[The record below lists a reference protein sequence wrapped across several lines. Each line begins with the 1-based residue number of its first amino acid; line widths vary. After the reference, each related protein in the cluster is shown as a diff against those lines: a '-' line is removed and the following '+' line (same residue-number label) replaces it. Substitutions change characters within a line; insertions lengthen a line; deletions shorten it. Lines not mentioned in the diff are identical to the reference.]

1 MVKIEVDNSFGKIVG
16 NLHNEYAVN
25 SNLHDAIRTEL
36 SYEVPSAEWSQKFKQ
51 GQWDGKI
58 SLYNK
63 RTQSFPSGLTGR
75 IRKLFCSQ
83 FQIPMNGK
91 IVKLSYS
98 GYSDY

>member
-1 MVKIEVDNSFGKIVG
+1 MVKIEVDNSFGKLVG
-16 NLHNEYAVN
+16 NLHNEFAVN
-25 SNLHDAIRTEL
+25 NNLHDAIRTEL

-75 IRKLFCSQ
+75 IRKLFDSL
-83 FQIPMNGK
+83 K
-91 IVKLSYS
+91 IV
-98 GYSDY
+98 